1 MDGHGVREPF
11 ARLARLTFATLSGS
25 FPSFQRQKNRIVFQA
40 RRAFWVRARLY
51 FAGFFPAAYAG
62 KQEASLLGA
71 QRLFRSL
78 LVLFALILVAGLV
91 FSRSL
96 PGQKQV
102 KPLAISELQDR
113 LNKSQVKTV
122 TITGDTANVE
132 LKNDDAL
139 YTTQLARNWE
149 SQEGFNALLAKR
161 DAGGNGAKVEIK
173 TPALSGTTMNLIGLL
188 LPILFF
194 AAFWIFILRQSQ
206 SGAGQAMS
214 FGKSKAKRLS
224 DSSAKV
230 TFADVAGV
238 DEAKQELQEIID
250 FLKSPEK
257 FQALGAK
264 IPRGVLLLGNPGTG
278 KTLLSRAVA
287 GEAGVPFFHISGSD
301 FVEMFVGVG
310 ASRVRDLFDQAK
322 AHRPA
327 IIFIDEIDAVGR
339 HRGAGLGGGHDE
351 REQTL
356 NQLLV
361 EMDGFDPNVGVI
373 LMAAT
378 NRPDVLDPALTRPG
392 RFDRRII
399 VDNPDAKGRHEILN
413 VHIKGKPLGPDVN
426 IELLSRR
433 TAGFSGADLANLV
446 NEAALLAAR
455 RNKQQITDSEFEESI
470 ERIIAGPER
479 KSRLIQER
487 EKAVLAYH
495 EVGHALLGYLLPN
508 TESPHKI
515 TILPRGMAL
524 GYVLTLPSEDT
535 FLMSKSQML
544 DSMTSALG
552 GRVAEEIVFNEIW
565 TGAQNDLEKVT
576 ETARRMICD
585 FGMSEVLGPLQ
596 LGRRSGP
603 IFLGRDMQEDRNY
616 SEEVAAKIDAE
627 TKLIIEGC
635 YAKAREILTERR
647 DTMDRIVNVLLE
659 KETLSSDE
667 LERLING
674 EPEPPALT
682 PTQSSPPSS
691 APPVAVVKEEKPPLI
706 NPGGMQPGLAGA

>member
-1 MDGHGVREPF
+1 M
-11 ARLARLTFATLSGS
+11 
-25 FPSFQRQKNRIVFQA
+25 
-40 RRAFWVRARLY
+40 
-51 FAGFFPAAYAG
+51 
-62 KQEASLLGA
+62 GA

-78 LVLFALILVAGLV
+78 LVLFALILVASVV
-91 FSRSL
+91 FRNSL
-96 PGQKQV
+96 PGNGKQT
-102 KPLAISELQDR
+102 KPLTFGALQGK
-113 LNKSQVKTV
+113 LEQSQVQSV
-122 TITGDTANVE
+122 TIVGTTANVE
-132 LKNDDAL
+132 LKGDANTT
-139 YTTQLARNWE
+139 YNTQLPDRWDSIAPFT
-149 SQEGFNALLAKR
+149 SALLKR
-161 DAGGNGAKVEIK
+161 DPKGLPNVENK
-173 TPALSGTTMNLIGLL
+173 TSAFSGPVVQLLFGL
-188 LPILFF
+188 LPILLF
-194 AAFWIFILRQSQ
+194 AGFWMFILRQSQ
-206 SGAGQAMS
+206 AGAGQALS

-250 FLKSPEK
+250 FLKNPEK

-278 KTLLSRAVA
+278 KTLLARAVA

-327 IIFIDEIDAVGR
+327 IVFIDEIDAVGR

-361 EMDGFDPNVGVI
+361 EMDGFDPNSGVI

-399 VDNPDAKGRHEILN
+399 VDNPDAKGRLEILN
-413 VHIKGKPLGPDVN
+413 VHIKGKPLAGDVN
-426 IELLSRR
+426 VDIMSKR

-455 RNKQQITDSEFEESI
+455 RNKQQVTNSEFEESI
-470 ERIIAGPER
+470 ERVIAGPER
-479 KSRLIQER
+479 RSRLIQQR
-487 EKAVLAYH
+487 EKTVLAYH
-495 EVGHALLGYLLPN
+495 EVGHALLAKLLPN
-508 TESPHKI
+508 AENPHKV

-524 GYVLTLPSEDT
+524 GYTLTLPSEDR
-535 FLMSKSQML
+535 F
-544 DSMTSALG
+544 MTSKLQMIDEMTVLLG
-552 GRVAEEIVFNEIW
+552 GRVAEELVFNEVW
-565 TGAQNDLEKVT
+565 TGAQNDLERTT
-576 ETARRMICD
+576 EMARRMICE
-585 FGMSEVLGPLQ
+585 FGMSENLGPLQ
-596 LGRRSGP
+596 FGRRSGP
-603 IFLGRDMQEDRNY
+603 VFLGRDMHEDRNY

-627 TKLIIEGC
+627 IKLYVEAS
-635 YAKAREILTERR
+635 YATAREMLTENRVVL
-647 DTMDRIVNVLLE
+647 DRIVNVLLE
-659 KETLSSDE
+659 KETLTWEEID
-667 LERLING
+667 RLIAG

-682 PTQSSPPSS
+682 PTQSAPPSVTTPALEKT
-691 APPVAVVKEEKPPLI
+691 APRI
-706 NPGGMQPGLAGA
+706 NPGGLQPGLAGA